1 MQKNILHTC
10 TLPLDKAATAA
21 AAVDAAAATAT
32 ALQRRQHYNN
42 SVSC

>member
-10 TLPLDKAATAA
+10 TLPLDKAAAA
-21 AAVDAAAATAT
+21 AAEDAAAATAT
-32 ALQRRQHYNN
+32 ALQRRQHCNN